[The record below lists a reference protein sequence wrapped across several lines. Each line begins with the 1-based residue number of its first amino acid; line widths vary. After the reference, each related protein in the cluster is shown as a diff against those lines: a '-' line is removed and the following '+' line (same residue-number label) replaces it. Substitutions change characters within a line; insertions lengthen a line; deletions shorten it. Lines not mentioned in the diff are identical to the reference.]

1 MKQEIS
7 SDWRFVY
14 TRKPH
19 AVIYLNELQKK
30 FQKSFK
36 KNILTAPVSRETGSG
51 WKQGHQ
57 IHRGGGGHASCSLLW
72 FPPGQDGKSSRLA
85 ALTGGLAALSNLL
98 KRLPV
103 KVALALRVLS

>member
-30 FQKSFK
+30 FFFD
-36 KNILTAPVSRETGSG
+36 L
-51 WKQGHQ
+51 
-57 IHRGGGGHASCSLLW
+57 
-72 FPPGQDGKSSRLA
+72 SSV
-85 ALTGGLAALSNLL
+85 LS
-98 KRLPV
+98 V
-103 KVALALRVLS
+103 KVVVERVDFVLPYGGECIVNEA